1 MNKVFKFIREIHL
14 FPEVEAWEDPDDLI
28 EDDFM
33 YAEFYLLKKLSSE
46 KLIDLEKIK
55 NSSSMDEYKKNI
67 EDEFDKLEG
76 LNSDCKEF
84 FWQRLYDD
92 REVVIDFIKSLD
104 LNEFDNNVGSIGGDL
119 WLNDKYLS
127 QFIDYKNTHRVLSVF
142 NTFYDDK
149 LDASTLIDVIYD
161 EFQYGNV
168 IGYKAR
174 LDMLNCHNYNFKM
187 DKYPQ
192 TFKEKYDLIVL
203 NINYNL
209 IDSLDKTGLIKMN
222 DDIGGTFDGDNI
234 IHNIDFINNNLTPN
248 GIAIIKTPFTF
259 ISKLDSDL
267 IDKNVID
274 KIIYLPEHREPFA
287 YEDTYVKNVY
297 VIVNNN
303 KDNSEIEFIDK
314 ETGERC
320 RVKNELI
327 KKHKGCTNMHIY
339 NRHNPMLENL
349 YRIKEDNEKQLEII
363 SKESEVINKQIDELD
378 FE

>member
-46 KLIDLEKIK
+46 KLINLEKIK
-55 NSSSMDEYKKNI
+55 NSSSIEEYDKNI
-67 EDEFDKLEG
+67 KDEFDKLEG

-84 FWQRLYDD
+84 FWKRLYDD
-92 REVVIDFIKSLD
+92 REVVIDFINSLD
-104 LNEFDNNVGSIGGDL
+104 LDEFDLNLGGDL
-119 WLNDKYLS
+119 WFSDAYLS
-127 QFIDYKNTHRVLSVF
+127 QFIDYKNTHRILSVF

-149 LDASTLIDVIYD
+149 IDKDSSIDVIYD
-161 EFQYGNV
+161 EFQYGNI

-174 LDMLNCHNYNFKM
+174 LDILNCHNYNFKM

-192 TFKEKYDLIVL
+192 NFKDKYDLIIL

-209 IDSLDKTGLIKMN
+209 IDSFDKTGLIKMN
-222 DDIGGTFDGDNI
+222 DNIGGVFDGDSVT
-234 IHNIDFINNNLTPN
+234 HNIDFINSNLTSN

-259 ISKLDSDL
+259 ISKLDDEL

-314 ETGERC
+314 ETGEKC
-320 RVKNELI
+320 SVKNELI

-349 YRIKEDNEKQLEII
+349 YMIKEDNEKQLEII